1 MKVHLFLL
9 RFICV
14 SLFPLQLV
22 ASPMLVMRLQ
32 PDPMFNSR
40 DRIIKKLNKPGKL
53 GPYLTEGAWR
63 SGSGAGI
70 FSSYAGYMT
79 VSPASGLISFPL
91 VQSKPSF
98 HLVVTRKVVP
108 VVAFGNTI
116 DHLAFDKA
124 EQVGF
129 YTIEREKDDVS
140 GALFWR
146 IAKADVP
153 ADNKLPLDSIIL
165 FAKPKNVEP
174 ALGETPTKPGQH
186 FILPDVQVKKGVK
199 IVQRSLYVLSISH
212 FFKPVRLH
220 AKIQSKLLI
229 EQAA

>member
-1 MKVHLFLL
+1 
-9 RFICV
+9 
-14 SLFPLQLV
+14 
-22 ASPMLVMRLQ
+22 
-32 PDPMFNSR
+32 
-40 DRIIKKLNKPGKL
+40 
-53 GPYLTEGAWR
+53 
-63 SGSGAGI
+63 
-70 FSSYAGYMT
+70 
-79 VSPASGLISFPL
+79 
-91 VQSKPSF
+91 
-98 HLVVTRKVVP
+98 VVTRKVVP